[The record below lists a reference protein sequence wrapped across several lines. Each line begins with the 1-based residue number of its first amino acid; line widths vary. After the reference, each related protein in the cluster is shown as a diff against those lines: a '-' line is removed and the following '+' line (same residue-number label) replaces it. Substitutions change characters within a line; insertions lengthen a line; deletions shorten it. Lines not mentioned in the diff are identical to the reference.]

1 MPYPQDSPSTTS
13 YLLDSRPRKFGVP
26 CYILDDFYIVLP
38 FHHIPP
44 MFKKVHASAWLW
56 RERCERCEAVERT
69 DRTSSWHC
77 GWEKAEEQLGLISIM
92 VDLQYLDYVD
102 YVVYGLYFV

>member
-1 MPYPQDSPSTTS
+1 MFG
-13 YLLDSRPRKFGVP
+13 RFGVISEKLALLQHGDDESISKP
-26 CYILDDFYIVLP
+26 SKRILNSKTPLNARKNPTQQLQY
-38 FHHIPP
+38 HA
-44 MFKKVHASAWLW
+44 ASAWLC

-92 VDLQYLDYVD
+92 VDLQYVD
-102 YVVYGLYFV
+102 YVVYGL